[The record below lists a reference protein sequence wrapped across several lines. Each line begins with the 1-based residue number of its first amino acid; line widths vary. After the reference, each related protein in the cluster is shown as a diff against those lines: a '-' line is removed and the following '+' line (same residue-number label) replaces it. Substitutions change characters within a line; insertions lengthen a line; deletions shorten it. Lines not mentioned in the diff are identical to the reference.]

1 MDAFDALNHALTT
14 VSSGGY
20 STKNSSIA
28 YWNSPYIEYLIAIFM
43 CISATN
49 ISLIYFTLKGQGK
62 KMLNNE
68 VFRWFYSFVLV
79 ATLSVTVWLV
89 VSRYNGA
96 IEPAFRKAFFHVTS
110 LISTSG
116 FRTDDYSVWGS
127 FFIITA
133 IILMTICGCSG
144 STSGGL
150 KMGRF
155 VILLKNISN
164 EFKRQVHPNA
174 VISVRVNRQ
183 AIPSHVVHSV
193 LTFVSIYIGL
203 ILTGYAVLL
212 LDGMP
217 FDEALGTSISAVSN
231 VGVSIGKYYT
241 GYLGDLPSLSK
252 WTLSFLMIV
261 GRLEI
266 FTVLALFLPGFWR
279 E

>member
-1 MDAFDALNHALTT
+1 
-14 VSSGGY
+14 
-20 STKNSSIA
+20 
-28 YWNSPYIEYLIAIFM
+28 
-43 CISATN
+43 
-49 ISLIYFTLKGQGK
+49 
-62 KMLNNE
+62 
-68 VFRWFYSFVLV
+68 
-79 ATLSVTVWLV
+79 
-89 VSRYNGA
+89 
-96 IEPAFRKAFFHVTS
+96 
-110 LISTSG
+110 
-116 FRTDDYSVWGS
+116 
-127 FFIITA
+127 
-133 IILMTICGCSG
+133 
-144 STSGGL
+144 
-150 KMGRF
+150 
-155 VILLKNISN
+155 
-164 EFKRQVHPNA
+164 
-174 VISVRVNRQ
+174 
-183 AIPSHVVHSV
+183 